1 MPPPSRERG
10 SERAWGILVAVPVA
24 DARAAVEANPV
35 WYHTIEVAPGVTT
48 PGYFDLRPVVAKLP
62 WPDVEGRRCLDIGS
76 FDGFYAFELER
87 RGAAEVVAVDVEGP
101 EDFDWPPHLRSWG
114 PAAADEMSGGD
125 HAAGFEIARELLGSS
140 VERVRSTVYDIDPVE
155 LGRFDVVTMGS
166 LLLHLREPLR
176 ALEAVRGVCRGQFL
190 SVDQI
195 DLRLTLL
202 SPRRPVARLD
212 GESRLMQWWLPNAAA
227 HRRMVRSAGFAIE
240 RTSGPHAV
248 RYGPSHAAYA
258 KRAADPL
265 TVMRALV
272 GGRGPVH
279 QAVLARPAA

>member
-1 MPPPSRERG
+1 VS
-10 SERAWGILVAVPVA
+10 VA
-24 DARAAVEANPV
+24 DAQAAVEANPV

-48 PGYFDLRPVVAKLP
+48 PGYFDLRPIAGRLP
-62 WPDVEGRRCLDIGS
+62 WPDVEGKRCLDVGS

-101 EDFDWPPHLRSWG
+101 QDFDWPPHLRGWG
-114 PAAADEMSGGD
+114 PAAADQMSGGR
-125 HAAGFEIARELLGSS
+125 HAAGFEVARRLLGSS
-140 VERVRSTVYDIDPVE
+140 VERVHGTVYDLDPAE

-176 ALEAVRGVCRGQFL
+176 ALEAVRGVCRGCFL

-195 DLRLTLL
+195 DLGLSLL

-212 GESRLMQWWLPNAAA
+212 GQSRLMHWWVPNAAG

-240 RTSGPHAV
+240 RTTGPHAV
-248 RYGPSHAAYA
+248 RYGRSHAGHGA
-258 KRAADPL
+258 RATNPF
-265 TVMRALV
+265 TVARELV
-272 GGRGPVH
+272 AGRGPLH
-279 QAVLARPAA
+279 QAVLARPVG